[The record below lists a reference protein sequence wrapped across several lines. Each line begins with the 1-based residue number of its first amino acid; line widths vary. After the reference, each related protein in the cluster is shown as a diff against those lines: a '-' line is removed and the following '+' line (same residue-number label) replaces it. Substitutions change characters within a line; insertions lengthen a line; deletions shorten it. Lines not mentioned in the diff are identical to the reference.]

1 MILEWEQWVDE
12 GGLQGAKHLVR
23 LKQICNGPVYVLGIR
38 QFSSWGSS
46 SVVFSFSCRFYF
58 LSLQ

>member
-38 QFSSWGSS
+38 QFSS
-46 SVVFSFSCRFYF
+46 
-58 LSLQ
+58 